1 MDSKKLNAFLLIVK
15 YKNFSRAAEQLNYTP
30 SALSHIADS
39 LEAELGV
46 KLFNRTRKGVEITPE
61 GELLCK
67 KFLSLKKAETD
78 LFETA
83 NKLSAQNQKTL
94 KIGTYSSIALQVLP
108 KLIKEFK
115 QIMPNV
121 KIEIL
126 VDDYL
131 QECLDEKRAD
141 IVFGVKEA
149 VKENF
154 VALFEDEF
162 VAAVP
167 QNTFL
172 NKDTAFL
179 KDLYKYPFIC
189 PAEPFLDSYLNYN
202 NFSEVIPLNSVEND
216 SALYMVRENLG
227 VTILPRLSTGNC
239 PAGVK
244 ILKLEPSLSRTIG
257 IAYNKKTA
265 LAPCKE
271 FANTAIKFYK

>member
-46 KLFNRTRKGVEITPE
+46 KLFIRTRKGVEITNE
-61 GELLCK
+61 GEILCK
-67 KFLSLKKAETD
+67 KFSVLKKAQDD
-78 LFETA
+78 LFDTA

-108 KLIKEFK
+108 KLIKKFK
-115 QIMPNV
+115 QTMPNV

-131 QECLDEKRAD
+131 QRCLDEKKVD
-141 IVFGVKEA
+141 IVLGVKEA
-149 VKENF
+149 LKENF
-154 VALFEDEF
+154 IPLFEDKF

-167 QNTFL
+167 QNTFS
-172 NKDTAFL
+172 NKDTAHL
-179 KDLYKYPFIC
+179 KELYSHPFIQ
-189 PAEPFLDSYLNYN
+189 PTEPFLDNYLNYD
-202 NFSEVIPLNSVEND
+202 NFKEIIPLNSVEND
-216 SALYMVRENLG
+216 SALYMVKENLG
-227 VTILPRLSTGNC
+227 VTIMPKLSTDNC

-244 ILKLEPSLSRTIG
+244 ILKLEPSLSRIIG
-257 IAYNKKTA
+257 LSYNKKTA